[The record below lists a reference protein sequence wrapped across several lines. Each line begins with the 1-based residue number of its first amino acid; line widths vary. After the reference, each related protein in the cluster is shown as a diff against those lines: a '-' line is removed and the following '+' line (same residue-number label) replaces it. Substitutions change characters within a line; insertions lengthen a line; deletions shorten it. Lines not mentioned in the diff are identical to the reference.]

1 VPNTTPPT
9 LLSLRA
15 VVIFMAA
22 LLIGG
27 AAGLL
32 TYLAQHNEAQAALA
46 AGAAFAS
53 SIGLLNGIIAR
64 N

>member
-1 VPNTTPPT
+1 MPNTTPPT

-15 VVIFMAA
+15 AVIFMAA
-22 LLIGG
+22 LLIAG

-32 TYLAQHNEAQAALA
+32 TYLTQHSQGQAVLV
-46 AGAAFAS
+46 AGAAFVS
-53 SIGLLNGIIAR
+53 SIGLLNEIIAR